1 MCLSSSEGTID
12 ISLYFKIDPMSE
24 TIPTKNDT
32 HEISTFIYKELT
44 EIKNYRD
51 MIDNLKNEE
60 HVHFV
65 LNVDLNKRLMNIT
78 IFESLII
85 IVSFLIEYVALSTYL
100 RNKELI

>member
-24 TIPTKNDT
+24 TIPTKGDT

-44 EIKNYRD
+44 ELRNYRD
-51 MIDNLKNEE
+51 MLNNLKSEE

-65 LNVDLNKRLMNIT
+65 MNVGLNKRLMNIT

-100 RNKELI
+100 RNKQLI